1 MKDEPTSTCS
11 SQPCLVSH
19 IVFFSHLCFKR
30 KSKYIY
36 TCRLSSMVLSQGV
49 NTKSWTTPHGQL
61 LLKWHSTLPL
71 AGAALQM
78 CNSLSC
84 LKISYRMQSGSQLIK
99 LHLHEK
105 PLSLNVRLVWME
117 NLSGWCVDFCARC
130 WRRTQGW
137 AAGEGIQLVRR
148 ILSSSSSLP
157 MESHS
162 MVQHSEFNPSS
173 ASQLVCLHWLL
184 HLGRDIPPVG
194 FVAWSPWHFYF
205 QLGLKCAASMRR
217 FPEESLV
224 FLQAIS

>member
-61 LLKWHSTLPL
+61 LLKWHSTLRL

-78 CNSLSC
+78 CNSLNC

-105 PLSLNVRLVWME
+105 PLSLNVRLVWMTCSRQT
-117 NLSGWCVDFCARC
+117 LG
-130 WRRTQGW
+130 
-137 AAGEGIQLVRR
+137 
-148 ILSSSSSLP
+148 SSYRSCHFPNGQRWVEITSYP
-157 MESHS
+157 R
-162 MVQHSEFNPSS
+162 PS
-173 ASQLVCLHWLL
+173 VP
-184 HLGRDIPPVG
+184 R
-194 FVAWSPWHFYF
+194 
-205 QLGLKCAASMRR
+205 
-217 FPEESLV
+217 
-224 FLQAIS
+224 